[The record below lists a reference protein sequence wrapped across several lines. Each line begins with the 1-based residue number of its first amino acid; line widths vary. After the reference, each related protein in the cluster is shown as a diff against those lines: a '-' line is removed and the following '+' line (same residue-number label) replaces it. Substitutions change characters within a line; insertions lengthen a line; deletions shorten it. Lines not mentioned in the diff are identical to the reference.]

1 MHGSS
6 ALPLDRRQQI
16 ARRLTRGE
24 AVSAAALATE
34 FNVSEDAIRRD
45 LRALTAEGVCK
56 RVYGG
61 ALPLSPASSPIH
73 VRSGED
79 IGQKRALART
89 AARLVREGQ
98 TLFLDTGS
106 TNRQLAM
113 ELPQDAGLTV
123 VTNSIPVAA
132 ALMERHGIALVMI
145 GGSVDITIG
154 GCVGARSVAEMQRFR
169 IDLCFLGTCAISI
182 EHGIAGFNMAD
193 VDFKR
198 GLIEVSAETAL
209 MLTSAKLETAAPYRI
224 GWAADVDYLVVEHD
238 APLSIVG
245 ALRETG
251 TAVRI
256 ADAPRG

>member
-1 MHGSS
+1 MDGSS

-61 ALPLSPASSPIH
+61 ALPLSSASSPIH

-89 AARLVREGQ
+89 AARLVREGL

-123 VTNSIPVAA
+123 GTNSIPVAA

-169 IDLCFLGTCAISI
+169 IDLCF
-182 EHGIAGFNMAD
+182 
-193 VDFKR
+193 
-198 GLIEVSAETAL
+198 
-209 MLTSAKLETAAPYRI
+209 
-224 GWAADVDYLVVEHD
+224 
-238 APLSIVG
+238 
-245 ALRETG
+245 
-251 TAVRI
+251 
-256 ADAPRG
+256 